1 MEKYYSNLQHLVMKI
16 TVISPTRFN
25 FCYNYMCIINGK
37 KTLAESVEALNRC
50 EARLFF

>member
-1 MEKYYSNLQHLVMKI
+1 MEKYYSNSKCLIIKV
-16 TVISPTRFN
+16 TVISPANLAFV
-25 FCYNYMCIINGK
+25 IIICVLLMEK